1 MFKLK
6 MIKKPILF
14 KLKCGFTFP
23 PIVLA
28 NMQEKE
34 VIPTTD
40 KQIVTPDKN
49 YDGLSKVTVNAIT
62 LQDKTITPTI
72 KKQIVFPDDNYNG
85 LNKVTV
91 NAVTNEIDENIKSE
105 NIKNGVDILG
115 VTGNYVGSKYAPRY
129 ISFYDYKGTELD
141 YEIANLDTSN
151 ITSMNSMFYQC
162 SKLTTL
168 DLSSFNTS
176 NVTGMIN
183 MFSDCKEL
191 TTLDLSS
198 FNTSNV
204 TSMGY
209 IFYNCKELTTLDVS
223 NFDTSNVNNMT
234 SMFYNCQSLTT
245 LDLSSFNTSNVT
257 SMGYM
262 FNNCKEL
269 TTLDVSNFDT
279 SNVTNLNQIFYNC
292 NKLTTLDLSSF
303 NTSNV
308 NNMSNMFYKCQKL
321 SNIPKLNASKVTNIG
336 GFVSNCTSLTDFGGL
351 ENLGQAYSTT
361 QSANYSSY
369 KLDLST
375 CTALTEQSLINVLTN
390 LYDIKTKGCKAQQVV
405 LGNANLP
412 KLTSEEGQQ
421 ALSNAQA
428 KGWTVS

>member
-1 MFKLK
+1 MFRLKL
-6 MIKKPILF
+6 IKKPILL
-14 KLKCGFTFP
+14 KLKTNFSFP

-28 NMQEKE
+28 NLQEKT

-40 KQIVTPDKN
+40 QQIVTPDKN

-62 LQDKTITPTI
+62 LQDKTITPTVEE
-72 KKQIVFPDDNYNG
+72 QIVFPDDNYNG

-129 ISFYDYKGTELD
+129 ISFYDYSGTDLD

-151 ITSMNSMFYQC
+151 VTNMNYMFSSC
-162 SKLTTL
+162 DRLANL

-176 NVTGMIN
+176 NVTNMIS
-183 MFSDCKEL
+183 MFNDCVKL
-191 TTLDLSS
+191 TTLDLTN
-198 FNTSNV
+198 FDTSKV
-204 TSMGY
+204 TSMGNM
-209 IFYNCKELTTLDVS
+209 FYNCQKLTTLDLT
-223 NFDTSNVNNMT
+223 NFDTSKVTNMG
-234 SMFYNCQSLTT
+234 SMFYNCQKLTTLDLTNFDTSKVTNMGSMFNNCLSLTT

-257 SMGYM
+257 SMSYM
-262 FNNCKEL
+262 FNNCLSL
-269 TTLDVSNFDT
+269 TTLKLTNFDT
-279 SNVTNLNQIFYNC
+279 SKVTSFYQTFYRC
-292 NKLTTLDLSSF
+292 NKIVS
-303 NTSNV
+303 
-308 NNMSNMFYKCQKL
+308 
-321 SNIPKLNASKVTNIG
+321 IPKLNASVSTN
-336 GFVSNCTSLTDFGGL
+336 VSFFAYDCKSLTDFGGL

-390 LYDIKTKGCKAQQVV
+390 LYDIKTKGCKTQQVI
-405 LGNANLP
+405 LGSTNLA
-412 KLTSEEGQQ
+412 KLVSEEGQQ
-421 ALSNAQA
+421 ALASATE
-428 KGWTVS
+428 KGWSIS